1 MLLIPIYPRQTCKK
15 LKNQHESSLNAP
27 KPIFGKL
34 FFNPSTIKSSAAN
47 KSIKE
52 NKRNEIFV
60 DVMEKISVL
69 FNTSGYV
76 INQSIDGCIQMK
88 SFLKGNPP
96 LKLQLC
102 DDLQIGKN
110 NGNSLVVLDD
120 CNFHDCVNTSEFE
133 LSKLLRINP
142 PSKIW
147 LDCTLCAPLSLATY
161 KILLVGETAGPH
173 FPSGQQSLPPAAGD

>member
-1 MLLIPIYPRQTCKK
+1 
-15 LKNQHESSLNAP
+15 
-27 KPIFGKL
+27 
-34 FFNPSTIKSSAAN
+34 
-47 KSIKE
+47 
-52 NKRNEIFV
+52 
-60 DVMEKISVL
+60 MEKISVL

-142 PSKIW
+142 PNGEFIAMSYRVTNDFQVPFKVFPFIEETSNYKLEMTLKIKSCYPKEVTAA
-147 LDCTLCAPLSLATY
+147 LVNVKFPLPKL
-161 KILLVGETAGPH
+161 TANIYN
-173 FPSGQQSLPPAAGD
+173 